1 MRIRCLAQG
10 HKAVL
15 LVSLE
20 IATLQPRLGLPLN
33 HLVLFISFKFQEVL
47 ELHNPLAADILW
59 FVKISEFKTVFRH
72 LGWFVYLY
80 PIQQLWSCCDDQFT

>member
-1 MRIRCLAQG
+1 M
-10 HKAVL
+10 L

-20 IATLQPRLGLPLN
+20 IATLQPRLRLPLN
-33 HLVLFISFKFQEVL
+33 HLVLFKFQEVL
-47 ELHNPLAADILW
+47 ELHNPLAVDILW

-72 LGWFVYLY
+72 LGWFVSLH